1 MGVETTLEVLQKLIT
16 DLGNETDAK
25 IAELSRRL
33 TKVEQ
38 NKVMDERENIPKLL
52 TVFLTFGAV
61 IYLVYMIAIFIKEF
75 RNDFKM
81 S

>member
-1 MGVETTLEVLQKLIT
+1 MGSETTLEVLQKLIT

-38 NKVMDERENIPKLL
+38 NKVMDERESIPKLL
-52 TVFLTFGAV
+52 MVFLTFGAV

-81 S
+81 P